1 VQDKP
6 ASTPKIRLVASEEEQ
21 QHVRLTP
28 GARYEV
34 AVTTIVDSQLE
45 DISEESFGNDVQ
57 RPPRLCGSRS
67 TCVAIVEIE

>member
-1 VQDKP
+1 MQEKP
-6 ASTPKIRLVASEEEQ
+6 ASAPKIRLVASDEEQ

-34 AVTTIVDSQLE
+34 AVTAIVDSQLE
-45 DISEESFGNDVQ
+45 DISEEALGSAP

>member
-1 VQDKP
+1 MQENP
-6 ASTPKIRLVASEEEQ
+6 ASTPKIRLVASDEEQ

-28 GARYEV
+28 GTRYEV

-45 DISEESFGNDVQ
+45 DISEESLGSAA